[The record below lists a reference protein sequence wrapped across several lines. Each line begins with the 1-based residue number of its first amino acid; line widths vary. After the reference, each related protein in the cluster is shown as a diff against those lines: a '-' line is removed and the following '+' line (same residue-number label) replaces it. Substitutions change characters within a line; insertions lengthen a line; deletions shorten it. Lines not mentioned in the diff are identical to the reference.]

1 MEIIII
7 NFSLNGFAAAFN
19 LRNLLEKLGG
29 VAFIKNFFRAT
40 LRNAEVTL
48 ALKCVRN
55 QF

>member
-29 VAFIKNFFRAT
+29 VAFAKNYFRAT
-40 LRNAEVTL
+40 LRNAAVSL
-48 ALKCVRN
+48 ALKYVHN